1 MLQSQEVAAASRGK
15 RVLPPQN
22 GPVGT
27 YANDVLISWT
37 YPDAGDVAAV
47 SHPNVGHFAL
57 IVIPNFDQMV
67 VPPCKRPISYVALL
81 QERKA
86 RVPILNNWII
96 FNTFPICHFKE
107 TPICLRP
114 LFVNPQKHLGLLQ

>member
-67 VPPCKRPISYVALL
+67 VPPCDKVHSFRRDIHAIDRAGQGTIQLSDS
-81 QERKA
+81 
-86 RVPILNNWII
+86 
-96 FNTFPICHFKE
+96 
-107 TPICLRP
+107 
-114 LFVNPQKHLGLLQ
+114 